1 MTAMIHPT
9 AIIDPNAQIGENVQ
23 IGAYAIIGPD
33 VTLGNN
39 VKIWPHVMI
48 HGITLIGEGT
58 EIYPYTVLGCSPPD
72 RKYAGEKSRLVI
84 GKNNIIREHV
94 TMHTGTSNDRME
106 TTVGDNGLFMAGT
119 HVAHDC
125 VVGDNVIMANN
136 SGLAGH
142 VHLANNVIIG
152 GLAGI
157 FQRVRI
163 GEGAIIG
170 FLAGVESDVIP
181 FGLVH
186 GDRAYLDGINI
197 IGLER
202 RGIDKNAIQAVQKAY
217 KSLFLS
223 EEGTFAERLEALQ
236 TVDNPQIQTMIAF
249 IQGRNNKPLCQPKD

>member
-1 MTAMIHPT
+1 MSNLIHPT
-9 AIIDPNAQIGENVQ
+9 AMIDPAAQIGANVR
-23 IGAYAIIGPD
+23 IGAYSIIGANVVLHD
-33 VTLGNN
+33 N
-39 VKIWPHVMI
+39 VKIWPHVI
-48 HGITLIGEGT
+48 IEGITTIGEGT

-94 TMHTGTSNDRME
+94 TMHVGTANDRME
-106 TTVGDNGLFMAGT
+106 TTIGDNGLFMAGT

-125 VVGDNVIMANN
+125 VVGDNVVMANN

-142 VHLANNVIIG
+142 VQLGNNVIIG

-170 FLAGVESDVIP
+170 FLAAVESDVIP

-197 IGLER
+197 IGMER
-202 RGIDKNAIQAVQKAY
+202 RGVDKNTILDVQKAY
-217 KSLFLS
+217 KTLFMGEGNFADRLQSLQGS
-223 EEGTFAERLEALQ
+223 
-236 TVDNPQIQTMIAF
+236 DNAQIQTMVEF
-249 IQGRNNKPLCQPKD
+249 ILGRGNKPLCQPKD